1 MGDKSSLEIFEGS
14 SGTEAVSVE
23 AVVYSVFK

>member
-1 MGDKSSLEIFEGS
+1 MGDKSSLEISQGS

-23 AVVYSVFK
+23 AVVYLVFK